1 MTIMFALLSFSHSLT
16 QESKQTQKVSSKED
30 FEEFLPA
37 REIVK
42 FSVIVL
48 DEKKRLGRVCK
59 LKI

>member
-1 MTIMFALLSFSHSLT
+1 LT